1 MCRGLLAYV
10 VRCIMIRLNLAKVKD
25 THLKCAVTVMLWVD

>member
-10 VRCIMIRLNLAKVKD
+10 VRLNLAKVKD